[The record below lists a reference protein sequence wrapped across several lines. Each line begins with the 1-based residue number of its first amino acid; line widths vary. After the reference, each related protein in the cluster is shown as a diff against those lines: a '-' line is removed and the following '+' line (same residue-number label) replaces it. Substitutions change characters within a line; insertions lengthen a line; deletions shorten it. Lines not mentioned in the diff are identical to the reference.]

1 MPSTGSKREL
11 RLIKPSPV
19 AALPI
24 APEVPRTPREGE
36 SSEATE
42 VLADAP
48 RIVEALV
55 APTIPVAAGIV
66 RAVNRFLLCLKNFEY
81 ADARS

>member
-1 MPSTGSKREL
+1 M
-11 RLIKPSPV
+11 
-19 AALPI
+19 
-24 APEVPRTPREGE
+24 PRTPREGE

-81 ADARS
+81 ADARSSSKDFRDDSPSQIILYNAGGFDFCR